1 MRIII
6 IPTLFI
12 QYNERERYQ
21 RLSLYVGIRPD
32 VIDLESI
39 LRREENQSTMR
50 NTLGVRLRLTETQP
64 TYNLQARVEPGLQR
78 WEARLITTKPSWLP
92 TCWLRPQ
99 QSLWLWWYCWW
110 QWSLVSWMLNR
121 KVTIKNVLG
130 TGFKIVHKT
139 PWKIQ
144 GLVLEKCNNSIPG
157 INVLR

>member
-78 WEARLITTKPSWLP
+78 WEARLITTKPS
-92 TCWLRPQ
+92 
-99 QSLWLWWYCWW
+99 
-110 QWSLVSWMLNR
+110 
-121 KVTIKNVLG
+121 
-130 TGFKIVHKT
+130 
-139 PWKIQ
+139 
-144 GLVLEKCNNSIPG
+144 
-157 INVLR
+157 